1 MQVFHSISKKINVGK
16 SLIGKDSFQEVDI
29 TGITMPITKTNY
41 IVKRAEDL
49 ADIIREAFAIA
60 RSGRPGPVLI
70 DILKNATAEEADYEP
85 LKRGFH
91 QTEGRRAARSGS
103 ALPGKR
109 RALQHPAPACPE
121 PEACAP
127 ERSGGV

>member
-60 RSGRPGPVLI
+60 RSGRPAPVLI

-91 QTEGRRAARSGS
+91 QTEGRRAAWSGS
-103 ALPGKR
+103 AIPGKR
-109 RALQHPAPACPE
+109 RAERRSSPAGPE
-121 PEACAP
+121 PEAGAFK
-127 ERSGGV
+127 RSGGV

>member
-60 RSGRPGPVLI
+60 RPGPVLI

-109 RALQHPAPACPE
+109 GAGRRSSPAGPE
-121 PEACAP
+121 PEAGAP
-127 ERSGGV
+127 ERSGRI

>member
-91 QTEGRRAARSGS
+91 QTEGRRAAWSGS

-109 RALQHPAPACPE
+109 GAERRSSPAGSE
-121 PEACAP
+121 PEAGAP
-127 ERSGGV
+127 E